1 MAYSN
6 NETQFSHT
14 WIWTANVHNNMDE
27 SPNHYGEWKRS
38 NTKTTYCEILEYDSL
53 KETSLISPGRE
64 HTRAYLGLWRKEGI
78 HEEGH
83 SRVARFSKKNTGCPL
98 KFEFQ
103 IKSGFFFFFYYVS
116 NIAWNILIFL
126 NFGHPGILLWWWK
139 CSKFWL

>member
-103 IKSGFFFFFYYVS
+103 IKSGFFFFFFLLCLKYYMKHTY
-116 NIAWNILIFL
+116 F
-126 NFGHPGILLWWWK
+126 F
-139 CSKFWL
+139 KFWASWDLAVVMEMF